1 MSNSNIREEEVLSVH
16 HWTDRLF
23 TLTTTRDKSFRF
35 KSGQFAMIGLKA
47 DGKPLMRAYS
57 MASPN
62 YADSLEFFSIKVE
75 DGPLTSKL
83 KLVKPGDKLLVG
95 TKTSGTLVI
104 DFLKPGKRVFLLS
117 TGTGLAPFL
126 SLIRD
131 PDLYETF
138 EQVILVHGCRQ
149 VSELAYRELIQEH
162 LPSDEF
168 LGEAVKKQL
177 TYYPLVTREPFE
189 NMGRITDLMKNGK
202 FFSDLDLPPPT
213 VGDDRFMICGSA
225 GLLADTCS
233 ILEGWGLTEGN
244 SNNPG
249 EFVLERAFV
258 EK

>member
-1 MSNSNIREEEVLSVH
+1 MANPNIREEEVLTVH

-23 TLTTTRDKSFRF
+23 TLTTTRDPGFRF
-35 KSGQFAMIGLKA
+35 KSGQFAMIGLEA
-47 DGKPLMRAYS
+47 DGKPLLRAYS
-57 MASPN
+57 MASPH
-62 YADSLEFFSIKVE
+62 YADNLEFFSIKVE
-75 DGPLTSKL
+75 NGPLTSKL
-83 KLVKPGDKLLVG
+83 KLVKPGDKILVG
-95 TKTSGTLVI
+95 IKTSGTLVI
-104 DFLKPGKRVFLLS
+104 DFLKPGKRVYLLS

-149 VSELAYRELIQEH
+149 VAELAYRDMILKQ
-162 LPSDEF
+162 LPADEF

-177 TYYPLVTREPFE
+177 IYYPLVTREPFE
-189 NMGRITDLMKNGK
+189 HMGRITDLMTSGK
-202 FFSDLDLPPPT
+202 FFDELKLPRPT
-213 VGDDRFMICGSA
+213 PAEDRFMICGSS
-225 GLLADTCS
+225 GLLTDTCK